1 MYPDYLNPCRLQSDV
16 DFFNEIN
23 RWISVKCAM
32 SHGKRGKL
40 KKESELILLKKA
52 DAIVSCFLRSCV
64 PPKVS
69 VNLPQ
74 RIIED
79 IEKRLDDPKK
89 LVVFFMVSLN
99 AFRHLQQGNPLLQ
112 SPSCTNLT
120 EGELL
125 KSK

>member
-1 MYPDYLNPCRLQSDV
+1 M
-16 DFFNEIN
+16 
-23 RWISVKCAM
+23 KCAM

-40 KKESELILLKKA
+40 LRESELLLQKKA

-74 RIIED
+74 RIIDD

-89 LVVFFMVSLN
+89 
-99 AFRHLQQGNPLLQ
+99 
-112 SPSCTNLT
+112 
-120 EGELL
+120 
-125 KSK
+125 